1 MKEIITNMED
11 CVWHD
16 VQLVEAKLIS
26 LNCEVKDKEDSA
38 ATDIITNMAITTK
51 GIAIDESEGYA
62 DISINLDSEI
72 FSFKIIQRGEFK
84 IKNNEKIP
92 VEKFEKFLATQGIRI
107 LWSYA
112 RETVFEISCKMLRK
126 PIMLP
131 TLDVIRTLENSK
143 EQDKKEE
150 QAGIKK

>member
-11 CVWHD
+11 CVLHD

-26 LNCEVKDKEDSA
+26 LNCEVKDKKDSVV
-38 ATDIITNMAITTK
+38 TDIVTNMAITTK
-51 GIAIDESEGYA
+51 GTAIDENKGYA

-72 FSFKIIQRGEFK
+72 FIFKIIQRGEFE
-84 IKNNEKIP
+84 IKNSEKIP
-92 VEKFEKFLATQGIRI
+92 IEKFEKFLATQGIRI

-143 EQDKKEE
+143 EHDKKEE